1 MNKYNIMYISPHLDD
16 VVFSCSQLIRN
27 QIRSNNKI
35 LITTVF
41 TNYSDNHSNPF
52 LNGKIRFKED
62 LNALK
67 NLNVE
72 GNYLNYSELMVRNN
86 LKEYTIFS
94 LIFDLFKIFLNF
106 KKYTRLIY
114 SINNEIQN
122 IIDQNKIGTIYIPLG
137 IGFHPDHIITYR
149 ACCNLKNVKI
159 YGYEEFPYSQNKI
172 YKLLRLPFIR
182 KNKLIKVKIIKKE
195 KLKDIFIY
203 KSQFNVVFDDYNFI
217 DIFKNYSE
225 NYYLIN

>member
-27 QIRSNNKI
+27 QIKSNNKI
-35 LITTVF
+35 LITTIF
-41 TNYSDNHSNPF
+41 TNYSDTHNNPF

-67 NLNVE
+67 NLNVK

-86 LKEYTIFS
+86 LEEYTLLA
-94 LIFDLFKIFLNF
+94 LILDLIQIFLNF
-106 KKYTRLIY
+106 DKYNKLIN
-114 SINNEIQN
+114 SINTELQK
-122 IIDQNKIGTIYIPLG
+122 IIDKNKIKSIYIPLG
-137 IGFHPDHIITYR
+137 IGFHPDHLITYR

-172 YKLLRLPFIR
+172 YCFLRKPFIK
-182 KNKLIKVKIIKKE
+182 KNKVIKVKINKNQ
-195 KLKDIFIY
+195 KLKDILIY
-203 KSQFNVVFDDYNFI
+203 KSQFKVVFDNYNFK
-217 DIFKNYSE
+217 DIFKNYTE